1 MILIRF
7 IYMYSLVDCIYRF
20 VLRIILFKWRK
31 KILEEKSVFLY
42 LKVIVIKGLFE
53 FVVVVDGGVG
63 IVVVGRGILMGF
75 LGR

>member
-1 MILIRF
+1 MKKKN
-7 IYMYSLVDCIYRF
+7 
-20 VLRIILFKWRK
+20 LRR
-31 KILEEKSVFLY
+31 KSVFLY

-53 FVVVVDGGVG
+53 FVVMVDGGVG